1 MFGIILDN
9 QNSESNNTSYKVARL
24 FNNPIFK
31 AVPNSISEETLY
43 NLIKDAYDTKII
55 EKLEKYY
62 NTYIEK
68 GFTKNLEQIIKYIDE
83 IK

>member
-1 MFGIILDN
+1 MVGIILDN

-31 AVPNSISEETLY
+31 AVPNTISEETLY
-43 NLIKDAYDTKII
+43 KFIQEAYDTKNI
-55 EKLEKYY
+55 ENLEKYY

-68 GFTKNLEQIIKYIDE
+68 GFTKNLEQIIKYM
-83 IK
+83 K